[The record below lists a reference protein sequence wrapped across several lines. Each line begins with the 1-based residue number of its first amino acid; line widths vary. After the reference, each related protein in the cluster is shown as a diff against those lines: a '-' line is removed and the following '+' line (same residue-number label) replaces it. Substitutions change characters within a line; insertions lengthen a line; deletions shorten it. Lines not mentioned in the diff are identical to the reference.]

1 MCTQISAQSLNLQA
15 SFPTLSDQLSYK
27 GTPNTWHTS
36 FMRLYTQYSSSSSKN
51 SAALFKTILTFL
63 RGGEE
68 NENGGRERFASPGM
82 AITNAKWPT
91 HWEKNE
97 REKEGKTAAT
107 IVLSNWVKS
116 VTQGGKKILCS
127 VSLSLRGC
135 SQPAPAPEVA
145 GRRDTRNLL
154 QKNMQHWVLV
164 ALWNN
169 IQVSRHNSSQF

>member
-1 MCTQISAQSLNLQA
+1 MISWVIKVPQILDTQVLWDCTQNTPVHPARIPPHYSKQFWRFSEGEKKTRTEGGSDLHLPAWQLQMQNGP
-15 SFPTLSDQLSYK
+15 PTEK
-27 GTPNTWHTS
+27 R
-36 FMRLYTQYSSSSSKN
+36 MR
-51 SAALFKTILTFL
+51 
-63 RGGEE
+63 
-68 NENGGRERFASPGM
+68 M
-82 AITNAKWPT
+82 
-91 HWEKNE
+91 

-116 VTQGGKKILCS
+116 ITQGGKKILCS